1 MHEYGRILVF
11 IFISDFV
18 ATTFTRSLLTAATL
32 VLIPQVFC
40 SVFQESSLVPVWVPI
55 LVQPWLLNVPT
66 HVVNTASC
74 CKKISGKRNV
84 REKGCVLAQL
94 QVIQII
100 MARKMWQPVQGSAG
114 TLYQVTKK
122 EECSVSAHFLPFMHP
137 RTSDQSSAFR
147 VCLLTSVNLS

>member
-1 MHEYGRILVF
+1 MHKYGRILVF
-11 IFISDFV
+11 ILISDFV
-18 ATTFTRSLLTAATL
+18 ATAFTRSLLTAATL

-66 HVVNTASC
+66 HIVNTASC
-74 CKKISGKRNV
+74 CKKISGKRNL

-94 QVIQII
+94 QVIQLI
-100 MARKMWQPVQGSAG
+100 MAACARVSWYIVSGH
-114 TLYQVTKK
+114 K
-122 EECSVSAHFLPFMHP
+122 ERGMLFSAHFLPFMHF
-137 RTSDQSSAFR
+137 RTSDQLSAFR